1 MLFLDRNLGSVV
13 GLNSALNLEFIL
25 YEMNKTL
32 LKHNKRNNVKKMLN
46 NFPFKWYVIF
56 FLNFAALFSSFLINM
71 TVKSTK
77 TRQDLEEWNL
87 RMLLI
92 LLHYYVS
99 AFVFYYVLLCNWN
112 VNQRQTPHNK
122 TFTFY

>member
-46 NFPFKWYVIF
+46 NFPFK
-56 FLNFAALFSSFLINM
+56 
-71 TVKSTK
+71 
-77 TRQDLEEWNL
+77 
-87 RMLLI
+87 
-92 LLHYYVS
+92 
-99 AFVFYYVLLCNWN
+99 
-112 VNQRQTPHNK
+112 
-122 TFTFY
+122 